1 MNTLMRKLLVIL
13 GLLGVVVTS
22 AAPPIGHGWFN
33 NPPVSGGGGG
43 GSLFLDTYNTNTS
56 SAVATIL
63 LRTAYTGP
71 LIRVRE
77 SVGNVEKDFYQ
88 GATVGSLNTISGGS
102 GQDLLAFCVAPVT
115 NGFVSRWYQQDTNG
129 SATLD
134 WVQTTAGSQGMIV
147 RLGVYV
153 ALQNGIPGI
162 AFTNAF
168 MTITNANAYAAP
180 AQYHMFSVY
189 KATALGANFM
199 GIFHTDNLTT
209 GFGFLF
215 GTSGVTLGTVR
226 ANNGVTRNST
236 ASTGTI
242 YLADASY
249 NGSTDTLFQNGTS
262 NTGGTALGS
271 GWLTN
276 PACLGSGY
284 QNNTAMGLNGFIWNV
299 IVFSKALGANA
310 AGARTALD
318 TIYTGIP

>member
-1 MNTLMRKLLVIL
+1 MNILMRKLLVIL
-13 GLLGVVVTS
+13 GLLGVVATS
-22 AAPPIGHGWFN
+22 AAPPIGHGWFA
-33 NPPVSGGGGG
+33 NPKVTGGGGG
-43 GSLFLDTYNTNTS
+43 GSLFLDTYSTNTS

-153 ALQNGIPGI
+153 ALQNGIPGV

-168 MTITNANAYAAP
+168 MTITNANAYVAP
-180 AQYHMFSVY
+180 AQFHIFSVAKY
-189 KATALGANFM
+189 TAFVNFM
-199 GIFHTDNLTT
+199 GIMHPDNI
-209 GFGFLF
+209 
-215 GTSGVTLGTVR
+215 TSGWSLAADNT
-226 ANNGVTRNST
+226 ANRIATIR
-236 ASTGTI
+236 TGTERLQASSALSI
-242 YLADASY
+242 NTMYLFDYSWDS
-249 NGSTDTLFQNGTS
+249 STDLLFINASSQSGA
-262 NTGGTALGS
+262 GGDSGYGS
-271 GWLTN
+271 MA
-276 PACLGSGY
+276 ACLGSGY
-284 QNNTAMGLNGFIWNV
+284 LNSTGQAWNGFIWNV
-299 IVFSKALGANA
+299 IVFSKALAGNA